1 MADLQQI
8 PIGKIKVGD
17 YDIRME
23 ENLDA
28 FDGLRSSIRRIGI
41 IVPLLV
47 SGGPDSFSLI
57 AGHRRYRAAV
67 LENFKTVPAIVTHQ
81 DGAAR
86 VETSFAENL
95 FRQDLTALELAA
107 ALNDVLKEGTM
118 TVEQLARA
126 VGHSKQWVR
135 GHVAILAW
143 PQDVQIS
150 LQTSKLSVAAASNL
164 AMVEDDG
171 YRGFL
176 LRNAVEQGA
185 TARVTAAWL
194 QAWRAMQPAEQAIT
208 AEPAPGEQRSQ
219 PMVPQ
224 APCLVCSEVFR
235 TDELSH
241 VPICASCIRSIRNAV
256 QPG

>member
-1 MADLQQI
+1 MQEITEI
-8 PIGKIKVGD
+8 PVVKIKVGD

-23 ENLDA
+23 GGPDSL
-28 FDGLRSSIRRIGI
+28 DGLRSSIRRIGI
-41 IVPLLV
+41 IVPLVV

-67 LENFKTVPAIVTHQ
+67 LENFETVPAVVRQ
-81 DGAAR
+81 EDRAADT
-86 VETSFAENL
+86 ETSFAENL
-95 FRQDLTALELAA
+95 FRQDLTDLELAA
-107 ALNDVLKEGTM
+107 AINDVLKDATM
-118 TVEQLARA
+118 TVEQLAAAMGR
-126 VGHSKQWVR
+126 SKEWVR
-135 GHVAILAW
+135 RHVSILAW
-143 PQDVQIS
+143 PKDVQMA
-150 LQTSKLSVAAASNL
+150 LHKKKLSVAAAANL
-164 AMVEDDG
+164 AMVTNDG
-171 YRGFL
+171 YRWFL
-176 LRNAVEQGA
+176 LRNAVDQGA

-208 AEPAPGEQRSQ
+208 AQPDPGVQRTQ

-256 QPG
+256 SSS